1 MALCVSTKSCTFSAQ
16 VGIPKSGNSL
26 WTDWWKIKLLISIL
40 CYLNICNTLKTDGSV
55 KNSGIHSS
63 GDHCCIRCILE
74 GYSSGT
80 NFVLI

>member
-1 MALCVSTKSCTFSAQ
+1 MV
-16 VGIPKSGNSL
+16 
-26 WTDWWKIKLLISIL
+26 
-40 CYLNICNTLKTDGSV
+40 LNISNTLKTDGSV

-63 GDHCCIRCILE
+63 GDHCCMRCMLE